1 MKNKF
6 LFPFCLLLSSLL
18 LWSCVEDLVSYTGNI
33 IGKVTDARTGMPL
46 DGATVT
52 ITPGGLS
59 RTTGSNGIFEFRDL
73 EAKQYEIQVQKDG
86 YVTNNKTINVTMGTD
101 AVGDIAMTPIE
112 EDGKLELSV
121 SYLNFGDR
129 STSLSFSILNNG
141 NKSFNWNITG
151 LDKLNWLSVSPVSGT
166 LAAGK
171 SNAVTVTLNRNY
183 ITEYVEG
190 TIIINTDN
198 ESLPLKITAD
208 VENVSSKISLSTTTL
223 NFGTEYNT
231 LSFDIKNIGNAGDVN
246 WNITGVDATWIKVS
260 PMSGTTSMY
269 KSSVVKVDIDRSK
282 MEVGSNS
289 TTIIVEADG
298 ESLPLKIT
306 AEVEKISSKISLS
319 TTTLNFGTEHT
330 THSFDIN
337 NIGNAG
343 DVNWNIIGVDAA
355 WIKVSPMSGTTSM
368 NKSSVVKVDIDRSK
382 MEVGSNSTTIIVEA
396 DGESLPLKITA
407 EVEKISSKISLS
419 TTTLNFGTEHT
430 THSFDINNIGNAG
443 DVNWNIIGVDAAWI
457 KVSPMSG
464 TTSMNKSSVVKVD
477 IDRNQ
482 MEVGSNSTAI
492 IVEANGESFRVTINA
507 EKAPNRYLEVY
518 PSAIILGTNDSESFI
533 VTSHNGATAYKLYG
547 SGDSQWASFSK
558 DEGVIP
564 MYDPND
570 IGTIENITIY
580 ADRTGLAPGNYT
592 FSLIIRTDLGDYELP
607 VSMTVEESATPD
619 VPSGEI
625 LTCHD
630 DLEFTLT
637 SCKMSGTTATI
648 EYMVENIGNN
658 TLELTLWGTTG
669 GYSYVYD
676 DQGNEY
682 KFGYGGATLTLGNES
697 YSSGV
702 TAKIPSGVKVKGS
715 IVISNVADDAASF
728 NITLR
733 STFSGADLVFKNIAI
748 QGRSSSSLD
757 TPQTTGTVISCDDD
771 LEFILLDCK
780 RGAGDKVTLSYKVK
794 NLTNKSHNLILW
806 GSTGGRS
813 YVYDDQ
819 GNEYRF
825 GYDGVTLTLGS
836 ESSSSGVSTTIPPNA
851 VAKGSVIIKGVD
863 SSAAEMSNIA
873 IYSGSSSAELIFK
886 KVKIR

>member
-18 LWSCVEDLVSYTGNI
+18 LWSCVEDVVSYTGNI

-46 DGATVT
+46 DGVTVT

-86 YVTNNKTINVTMGTD
+86 YVTNNKTISVTMGTD

-112 EDGKLELSV
+112 KDGKLELSV

-223 NFGTEYNT
+223 NFGTEYTT

-260 PMSGTTSMY
+260 PMSGTTSMN
-269 KSSVVKVDIDRSK
+269 KSSVVKVDIDRNK
-282 MEVGSNS
+282 MNVGSNS

-298 ESLPLKIT
+298 ESLC
-306 AEVEKISSKISLS
+306 
-319 TTTLNFGTEHT
+319 
-330 THSFDIN
+330 
-337 NIGNAG
+337 
-343 DVNWNIIGVDAA
+343 
-355 WIKVSPMSGTTSM
+355 
-368 NKSSVVKVDIDRSK
+368 
-382 MEVGSNSTTIIVEA
+382 
-396 DGESLPLKITA
+396 
-407 EVEKISSKISLS
+407 
-419 TTTLNFGTEHT
+419 
-430 THSFDINNIGNAG
+430 
-443 DVNWNIIGVDAAWI
+443 
-457 KVSPMSG
+457 
-464 TTSMNKSSVVKVD
+464 
-477 IDRNQ
+477 
-482 MEVGSNSTAI
+482 
-492 IVEANGESFRVTINA
+492 VTINA
-507 EKAPNRYLEVY
+507 EKAPDRYLEVY

-547 SGDSQWASFSK
+547 SGDFQWASFSK
-558 DEGVIP
+558 VEGVIP
-564 MYDPND
+564 MYDPNN
-570 IGTIENITIY
+570 IETIENITIY
-580 ADRTGLAPGNYT
+580 ADRTGLAPGEYT
-592 FSLIIRTDLGDYELP
+592 FTLIIRTDLGDYELP

-658 TLELTLWGTTG
+658 TLELTLWGSTG

-682 KFGYGGATLTLGNES
+682 KFGYGGATLTLGKES
-697 YSSGV
+697 SSSGLS
-702 TAKIPSGVKVKGS
+702 AKIPSGVKVKGS

-733 STFSGADLVFKNIAI
+733 STFSGADLLFKNIAI
-748 QGRSSSSLD
+748 QGRSSNSPD
-757 TPQTTGTVISCDDD
+757 TPQTTGTVISCHDD

-825 GYDGVTLTLGS
+825 GYDGVTLTLGN

>member
-18 LWSCVEDLVSYTGNI
+18 LWSCVEDVVSYTGNI

-46 DGATVT
+46 DGVTVT

-86 YVTNNKTINVTMGTD
+86 YVTNNKTISVTMGTD

-112 EDGKLELSV
+112 KDGKLELSV

-223 NFGTEYNT
+223 NFGTEYTT

-269 KSSVVKVDIDRSK
+269 KSSVVKVDIDRNK
-282 MEVGSNS
+282 MDAGNNS
-289 TTIIVEADG
+289 TTIIVDADG
-298 ESLPLKIT
+298 ESLPLKII
-306 AEVEKISSKISLS
+306 ADVEKISSKISLS
-319 TTTLNFGTEHT
+319 TTTLNFGTEYT
-330 THSFDIN
+330 TLSFDIK

-343 DVNWNIIGVDAA
+343 DVNWNITGVDA
-355 WIKVSPMSGTTSM
+355 T
-368 NKSSVVKVDIDRSK
+368 
-382 MEVGSNSTTIIVEA
+382 
-396 DGESLPLKITA
+396 
-407 EVEKISSKISLS
+407 
-419 TTTLNFGTEHT
+419 
-430 THSFDINNIGNAG
+430 
-443 DVNWNIIGVDAAWI
+443 WI

-477 IDRNQ
+477 IDRNK
-482 MEVGSNSTAI
+482 MNVGSNSTTI
-492 IVEANGESFRVTINA
+492 IVEADGESLCVTINA
-507 EKAPNRYLEVY
+507 EKAPDRYLEVY

-547 SGDSQWASFSK
+547 SGDFQWASFSK
-558 DEGVIP
+558 VEGVIP
-564 MYDPND
+564 MYDPNN
-570 IGTIENITIY
+570 IETIENITIY
-580 ADRTGLAPGNYT
+580 ADRTGLAPGEYT
-592 FSLIIRTDLGDYELP
+592 FTLIIRTDLGDYELP

-658 TLELTLWGTTG
+658 TLELTLWGSTG

-682 KFGYGGATLTLGNES
+682 KFGYGGATLTLGKES
-697 YSSGV
+697 SSSGLS
-702 TAKIPSGVKVKGS
+702 AKIPSGVKVKGS

-733 STFSGADLVFKNIAI
+733 STFSGADLLFKNIAI
-748 QGRSSSSLD
+748 QGRSSNSPD
-757 TPQTTGTVISCDDD
+757 TPQTTGTVISCHDD

-825 GYDGVTLTLGS
+825 GYDGVTLTLGN

>member
-289 TTIIVEADG
+289 ATIIVEADG
-298 ESLPLKIT
+298 ESLPLKI
-306 AEVEKISSKISLS
+306 I
-319 TTTLNFGTEHT
+319 
-330 THSFDIN
+330 
-337 NIGNAG
+337 
-343 DVNWNIIGVDAA
+343 
-355 WIKVSPMSGTTSM
+355 
-368 NKSSVVKVDIDRSK
+368 
-382 MEVGSNSTTIIVEA
+382 A
-396 DGESLPLKITA
+396 D
-407 EVEKISSKISLS
+407 VEKISSKISLS